1 MSTPEVG
8 RGPPV
13 GTVVV
18 FGKRTGGTVL
28 EQGVTM
34 STIIADQVAT
44 SFTIDAQTAQR
55 NAFRYN
61 GWMIAIA
68 ASTVLWAGI
77 GVAVWNVAQFFA

>member
-1 MSTPEVG
+1 
-8 RGPPV
+8 
-13 GTVVV
+13 
-18 FGKRTGGTVL
+18 
-28 EQGVTM
+28 M
-34 STIIADQVAT
+34 STIIADQVST

-68 ASTVLWAGI
+68 ASTVLWTGI